1 MFLAR
6 TIPHFGMTPR
16 LAAVALL
23 VLGTARSSQA
33 AVRTCDAPPATTA
46 ALNACIATYGTPV
59 DSRLEDTLLVSLT
72 KGTRFTGA
80 QVLIDRK
87 KNVHL
92 VGDTAAIPYLTT
104 LPFIIYQDRA
114 HTISDTTG
122 MSNKLTYWEYN
133 GAVLVN
139 ESRNIKIQGLGV
151 NGANPGDSTGTTN
164 KIFAF
169 CGTYSTSACV
179 DIKGNM
185 GINIRNSYGVTVRGT
200 TVTNTWYGVAV
211 QGRNLGGAFSYPTPL
226 DPPSQVNATLPTSR
240 SGLYGRHVIEQSR
253 FINNTWGTLFEYDWD
268 LGSVVRNNLYVANYL
283 RGYGKFPGYINGLE
297 LADARKN
304 TLGQAQAL
312 RWNVVGGAFFMNGVA
327 LTPYR
332 IHNNSF
338 VNNGV
343 VVGAYYMAGTQHLF
357 YNNLVGRPYQY
368 HNAAIATTDN
378 ATYTQT
384 ERATEMLQFYS
395 EHQRS
400 NLVQPQDG
408 APGSAAL
415 TQTMDMWGDLSTDWA
430 KPGNFRMFR
439 MKMNRRWNPASVS
452 GLPPAPA
459 ASDWRGGERTWN
471 NGPQDQDSLAVTWV
485 PDAPAGQTVSQM
497 SDTGGVVQYIR
508 HNMYAASYLDPED
521 KNTTTSGYGLPYL
534 PLNIRRNMA
543 DPKVF
548 RDVSKF
554 NIRWTTA
561 IPFGAPTYPISPLYM
576 KPDTTSNI
584 TQRAITGRGW
594 PLYDGLA
601 GKALDIGALRTTGGN
616 GWAVPEVRLTLQD
629 TLIEMMQ
636 GDTVGFRMDVSA
648 TGFASADIK
657 TLKVAKAKF
666 YYDVPV
672 ADTTF
677 NAGGCRARNTSG
689 DCTVG
694 NDTTRWNSILS
705 SKPWPIA
712 DTVINYNL
720 WSVDDSLTAG
730 KLKPTH
736 FFIGKLSKG
745 ALPDSVYFARAEVV
759 LEATLNDGRVVYSNP
774 GVFMYSRP
782 RFQLDV
788 RLFNEAGQE
797 LPIDADGYSR
807 RVLAGQKVLM
817 SVTPK
822 FDVASLPSTVS
833 RFRDLQI
840 GQTSLMGSDTANSR
854 LERDAT
860 AANGWQKVSPNQII
874 EASLGKTQTVWDTL
888 RFTEAGLV
896 GSLTLRALFDVQDQ
910 RFLQGISKRVRVVA
924 SAIYQATIDSV
935 YIGDSLVA
943 TPWPTVKRALDL
955 LAPTGAGARDTLLKA
970 MVGTRLDSSLNIGHF
985 GDGVSG
991 NVRIVLQVRDQFGN
1005 PVRDSSTA
1013 DLLVKLQASDNATRF
1028 PNGLGA
1034 TVAEAQGITIP
1045 GAAGGFAVRTFDSTG
1060 RVVFDSI
1067 RVGSMARSGVI
1078 VPMRSA
1084 VVLNQAGY
1092 PEITSGTGLRTG
1104 IPDTTWI
1111 QTVPPAFNI
1120 LFVDTLAG
1128 LQKGPTSGLVG
1139 DLVPVRLKSI
1149 AYGKGTRV
1157 SANIALSA
1165 DPSLRWFAD
1174 PAGAT
1179 PLTTVALVNDS
1190 LSAIVWVRAIDTTR
1204 SAAFS
1209 ASATVAGELV
1219 AASVPGNV
1227 FRFPRLRAASFHD
1240 YDCDGRVDS
1249 LVLRFLDSV
1258 RFRGANLVFHDS
1270 LDLLFPGHI
1279 LTSSAQGG
1287 AARFTRISDTV
1298 LAFGWNPA
1306 AMAAATPA
1314 ANRLVLGNPLGGSD
1328 LVLFPSILQD
1338 KAPPLA
1344 LSGTVDQ
1351 SWQGLEP
1358 IDVVTVRFSEQID
1371 TTIHGAGSLF
1381 PFNVKRKD
1389 VLVRL
1394 DTIAVA
1400 SRIETV
1406 APGIYAWTLKGRI
1419 GAILPGDS
1427 LVVSGSSIRDLA
1439 GNTTGDLCANNPFAP
1454 VIKARTMP
1462 YDVLVTD
1469 RDGDGNGDMLRFTW
1483 HDSIGTFPDRI
1494 TIRWGTPAETLSISS
1509 AQLVALGV
1517 KSADSTFEVPFSSW
1531 KGQWIT
1537 VDGDKVLAPRT
1548 DGPSDTASFYGGAI
1562 QVRIRDGIA
1571 PALIHARLLYDRS
1584 GASVQMDTL
1593 RLTFSEDIAKC
1604 PVGTDPNVCLD
1615 LSRTNTGGF
1624 NFPEGSTIL
1633 DVQGDVMRV
1642 LVPSSSAATSV
1653 QAGDSLRAAP
1663 ATNAGPITDSTWDGA
1678 SNKVGD
1684 KTPWVPVRADR
1695 RPPRLGWFVDR
1706 NGDGVVE
1713 AVVLSYAQ
1721 AVTDTTLP
1729 GFSFEWGD
1737 SAGRAVTSSGSSWSP
1752 LDASKLLWVVRLTSP
1767 FPYGATG
1774 YGPSAV
1780 RNLGT
1785 QSTQTTYSFPVRDSV
1800 GPVLLPGARLNPAA
1814 GSNPADTI
1822 LVRTSETVANP
1833 TGKILLSFR
1842 RGNRTI
1848 SSDSV
1853 IIFSAQ
1859 PMDGNTWRV
1868 VIAPESPWHPAPGDS
1883 VRLSVS
1889 GSVKDTTRIG
1899 NQPHPDHRWVPL
1911 AGRPRPPYDAAYL
1924 DKNGNGAIDT
1934 WTASFVVPPSP
1945 GTVIRVLDPAGSGK
1959 FRDYLVTAA
1968 DSVRTRFEITLDTA
1982 WAQDVTSLKTTDL
1995 GRLFVPGAAGAADTA
2010 AFPIRDAV
2018 EPVIT
2023 KAYLGYTSDT
2033 TSVDT
2038 LVMTFSEDVSIDLEN
2053 LLLAWKL
2060 ANESDGRE
2068 IKPVSV
2074 AWDSV
2079 NRTLTFLLEPVQDL
2093 EGRPEKGDMIRIVDN
2108 GAIKDKFGNTPQK
2121 VAKWTKVEGT
2131 RRIFAPALGLTNSMI
2146 IPDRNLVSNSPTG
2159 FQFVWRKPSSGNP
2172 ESQLWRSEDLA
2183 GFDPATGE
2191 RISAGPGSSSSIL
2204 YLSTNLP
2211 TTISLYVY
2219 DLLGTFAASSTLEI
2233 TQEMLDQFNAQVA
2246 IDDSLGR
2253 PSTVNMVDVG
2263 FRWNTRTGSGAAA
2276 STGVYVV
2283 RIVAIRRA
2291 TPEEL
2296 AAGANNIQVTNYLQ
2310 NIGVKAPRD

>member
-1 MFLAR
+1 
-6 TIPHFGMTPR
+6 MTPR
-16 LAAVALL
+16 FAAAALL
-23 VLGTARSSQA
+23 VLGA
-33 AVRTCDAPPATTA
+33 AHSVRATVRTCDAVPTTTA
-46 ALNACIATYGTPV
+46 ALNACIATYGTAV
-59 DSRLEDTLLVSLT
+59 DSKLEDTLLVSLN
-72 KGTRFTGA
+72 KGTKFTGA
-80 QVLIDRK
+80 QVIIDRK

-92 VGDTAAIPYLTT
+92 VGDTASIPYLTT
-104 LPFIIYQDRA
+104 LPFIVYQDRT
-114 HTISDTTG
+114 HIISDTTG
-122 MSNKLTYWEYN
+122 MSNKATYWEYN
-133 GAVLVN
+133 GALLVN
-139 ESRNIKIQGLGV
+139 ESRNIRIQGLGI
-151 NGANPGDSTGTTN
+151 NGSNPGDSTATTN

-169 CGTYSTSACV
+169 CGTYSTTACV

-200 TVTNTWYGVAV
+200 SITNTWYGVAV

-240 SGLYGRHVIEQSR
+240 SGLYGRHLIEQNR
-253 FINNTWGTLFEYDWD
+253 FYNNTWGTLFEYDWD
-268 LGSVVRNNLYVANYL
+268 LGSVIRNNIYVANYL
-283 RGYGKFPGYINGLE
+283 RSYGKFSGYVYGLQA
-297 LADARKN
+297 ADARKN
-304 TLGQAQAL
+304 TLGQTQSL
-312 RWNVVGGAFFMNGVA
+312 RWNIVGGAFFMNGVA

-338 VNNGV
+338 MNNGV

-368 HNAAIATTDN
+368 HNAATSGDGN
-378 ATYTQT
+378 NTYTQT

-408 APGSAAL
+408 APTSTGL
-415 TQTMDMWGDLSTDWA
+415 TQTLDMWGDLSTDWS
-430 KPGNFRMFR
+430 KPGNFRLFR
-439 MKMNRRWNPASVS
+439 MKMNRRWNPANGT

-459 ASDWRGGERTWN
+459 ASDWRSADGKGWE
-471 NGPQDQDSLAVTWV
+471 NGPQDQDSLAVTWI
-485 PDAPAGQTVSQM
+485 PDAPATQTISQM
-497 SDTGGVVQYIR
+497 SDTGGTVHYVR
-508 HNMYAASYLDPED
+508 HNMYGGAYLDPED
-521 KNTTTSGYGLPYL
+521 KAAGNAAYGLPYL
-534 PLNIRRNMA
+534 PLNTRKNML

-554 NIRWTTA
+554 NIRWTNS
-561 IPFGAPTYPISPLYM
+561 IPFGAPTFLISPM
-576 KPDTTSNI
+576 FMRPDSAQNI
-584 TQRAITGRGW
+584 TLKAIAGRGW

-601 GKALDIGALRTTGGN
+601 SKALDIGALKTTGTN
-616 GWAVPEVRLTLQD
+616 GWAVPDVRLTLQD

-648 TGFASADIK
+648 TGFSSADIK
-657 TLKVAKAKF
+657 TLKVARAKF

-677 NAGGCRARNTSG
+677 NAGGCRTRAADGS
-689 DCTVG
+689 CAAG

-712 DTVINYNL
+712 DTAINYNL
-720 WSVDDSLTAG
+720 WGVDDSLTAG
-730 KLKPTH
+730 KLKSTH

-745 ALPDSVYFARAEVV
+745 ALPDSVYYARAEVV

-788 RLFNEAGQE
+788 RLFNELGQE
-797 LPIDADGYSR
+797 LPVDADGYSR

-817 SVTPK
+817 TVTPK
-822 FDVASLPSTVS
+822 FDAASLPSTVS
-833 RFRDLQI
+833 RFRDLQM
-840 GQTSLMGSDTANSR
+840 GQTSLMGADTANSR

-860 AANGWQKVSPNQII
+860 AADGWQAVRPNQII
-874 EASLGKTQTVWDTL
+874 EPSMGKTQTVMDTL

-955 LAPTGAGARDTLLKA
+955 VSPTGAGVRDTLLKA

-985 GDGVSG
+985 GDGVGG
-991 NVRIVLQVRDQFGN
+991 NVRLVLQVRDQFGN
-1005 PVRDSSTA
+1005 AVRDSSTA
-1013 DLLVKLQASDNATRF
+1013 GMLVKLQATSNPTRF
-1028 PNGLGA
+1028 ASGLGA
-1034 TVAEAQGITIP
+1034 TVAEIPAIVIP
-1045 GAAGGFAVRTFDSTG
+1045 GATGGYAVRAFDSTG

-1067 RVGSMARSGVI
+1067 RVGSLARSGVI
-1078 VPMRSA
+1078 FPLRSA
-1084 VVLNQAGY
+1084 VVLDQAGY
-1092 PEITSGTGLRTG
+1092 PEITSGSGLRTG
-1104 IPDTTWI
+1104 IPDSTWI
-1111 QTVPPAFNI
+1111 QTVPPAFNL
-1120 LFVDTLAG
+1120 LFIDTLTGA
-1128 LQKGPTSGLVG
+1128 QKGPVTGLVG
-1139 DLVPVRLKSI
+1139 DLVPVRVKSV

-1157 SANIALSA
+1157 SATIALTA
-1165 DPSLRWFAD
+1165 DPSLRWYAD
-1174 PAGAT
+1174 PQGTT
-1179 PLTTVALVNDS
+1179 PVSSVALVNDS
-1190 LSAIVWVRAIDTTR
+1190 VSGIVWVRAIDTTR
-1204 SAAFS
+1204 SAAYT
-1209 ASATVAGELV
+1209 AAATVAGEV
-1219 AASVPGNV
+1219 VGASVPSNAFG
-1227 FRFPRLRAASFHD
+1227 FPRLRAASFHD
-1240 YDCDGRVDS
+1240 HDCDGRVDS
-1249 LVLRFLDSV
+1249 LVLRFLDPV
-1258 RFRGANLVFHDS
+1258 RFRTTSTAFHDS
-1270 LDLLFPGHI
+1270 LDLLFPGQL
-1279 LTSSAQGG
+1279 LTASAQG
-1287 AARFTRISDTV
+1287 AAPRFTRVSDTV

-1306 AMAAATPA
+1306 AMAAATIA
-1314 ANRLVLGNPLGGSD
+1314 ADRVVVGNPLGGSD
-1328 LVLFPSILQD
+1328 LALFPPVLVD

-1344 LSGTVDQ
+1344 LQGTVVQ
-1351 SWQGLEP
+1351 SWVGQDAVDL
-1358 IDVVTVRFSEQID
+1358 VTVRFSERID
-1371 TTIHGAGSLF
+1371 TLQHPAGSLF
-1381 PFNVKRKD
+1381 PFNVKRAGAI
-1389 VLVRL
+1389 VRL
-1394 DTIAVA
+1394 DTIPVA
-1400 SRIETV
+1400 SAVSTV
-1406 APGIYAWTLKGRI
+1406 APGLYAWTLKGRI
-1419 GAILPGDS
+1419 GAIRPGDS
-1427 LVVSGSSIRDLA
+1427 LVVSGTSIHDLA
-1439 GNTTGDLCANNPFAP
+1439 GNTSGDLCANLPFP
-1454 VIKARTMP
+1454 TPITARSLP

-1469 RDGDGNGDMLRFTW
+1469 RDGDGNGDLLRFTW
-1483 HDSIGTFPDRI
+1483 HDSVGTFPDRI
-1494 TIRWGTPAETLSISS
+1494 TIRWGTPAETLTVTS

-1517 KSADSTFEVPFSSW
+1517 KSSDSTFEVPFTSW

-1537 VDGDKVLAPRT
+1537 VDGDRVLAPRT
-1548 DGPSDTASFYGGAI
+1548 DGPADTASFYGGAV
-1562 QVRIRDGIA
+1562 QLRIRDGIA
-1571 PALIHARLLYDRS
+1571 PVLVHARLLFDRS
-1584 GASVQMDTL
+1584 GSAVQMDTL

-1604 PVGTDPNVCLD
+1604 PAGTDPNVCLD
-1615 LSRTNTGGF
+1615 LSRASAGGF
-1624 NFPEGSTIL
+1624 NFPTGSTIL
-1633 DVQGDVMRV
+1633 DVKGDVMRV
-1642 LVPSSSAATSV
+1642 LVPSSDATSSV

-1663 ATNAGPITDSTWDGA
+1663 ATNAGPITDVTWDGK
-1678 SNKVGD
+1678 SNTVGD

-1729 GFSFEWGD
+1729 GFTFEWND

-1752 LDASKLLWVVRLTSP
+1752 LDATRQLWIVRLTSP

-1774 YGPSAV
+1774 YPASAV

-1785 QSTQTTYSFPVRDSV
+1785 QATQTTYSFPVRDSV

-1822 LVRTSETVANP
+1822 LVRTSEAVGNP
-1833 TGKILLSFR
+1833 TARILLSFR

-1848 SSDSV
+1848 PSDSV
-1853 IIFSAQ
+1853 IILSAQ
-1859 PMDGNTWRV
+1859 ALDGNTWKV
-1868 VIAPESPWHPAPGDS
+1868 VIDPVSPWHPAPGDS

-1899 NQPHPDHRWVPL
+1899 NLPHPDHRWVAL
-1911 AGRPRPPYDAAYL
+1911 AGRPRPPYDASYR
-1924 DKNGNGAIDT
+1924 DRNGNGAIDT

-1945 GTVIRVLDPAGSGK
+1945 GTIIRVLDPAGSGK
-1959 FRDYLVTAA
+1959 FRDYVVTAA
-1968 DSVRTRFEITLDTA
+1968 DSNRTSFEVPLDTA
-1982 WAQDVTSLKTTDL
+1982 WAQDVTSLVSPDL
-1995 GRLFVPGAAGAADTA
+1995 GRLFVPGSAGDADTA

-2033 TSVDT
+2033 TSLDT
-2038 LVMTFSEDVSIDLEN
+2038 LVMTFSEDVSIDLDK
-2053 LLLAWKL
+2053 LLLSWRL
-2060 ANESDGRE
+2060 ANGSDPRE
-2068 IKPVSV
+2068 IKPTSV
-2074 AWDSV
+2074 VWDSAS
-2079 NRTLTFLLEPVQDL
+2079 RTLTFLLEPIQDL
-2093 EGRPEKGDMIRIVDN
+2093 ENRPEKGDMIRIVDN
-2108 GAIKDKFGNTPQK
+2108 GAVKDNLGNTPQK
-2121 VAKWTKVEGT
+2121 VAKWTKVVGT
-2131 RRIFAPALGLTNSMI
+2131 RRIFAPNLGLTNSMI
-2146 IPDRNLVSNSPTG
+2146 HPDRNLVANSPTG

-2172 ESQLWRSEDLA
+2172 ESQLWRSENHA

-2191 RISAGPGSSSSIL
+2191 RIAAGPGSSSSIL
-2204 YLSTNLP
+2204 FLSTNLP

-2219 DLLGTFAASSTLEI
+2219 DLLGTYAASSQLEI
-2233 TQEMLDQFNAQVA
+2233 TQKMLDAFNNQVA
-2246 IDDSLGR
+2246 QDDSLGR

-2296 AAGANNIQVTNYLQ
+2296 AAGANTIQVTNYLQ
-2310 NIGVKAPRD
+2310 NIGVKASRD